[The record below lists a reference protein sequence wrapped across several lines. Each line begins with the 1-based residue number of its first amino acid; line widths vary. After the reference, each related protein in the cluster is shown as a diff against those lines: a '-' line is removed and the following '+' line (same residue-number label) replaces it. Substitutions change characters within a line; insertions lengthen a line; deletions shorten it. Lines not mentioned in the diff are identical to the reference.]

1 MDKVPYTGISRYRR
15 TNRQIWGIRR
25 SLLFALNATFE
36 FRQRNALRSADEEE
50 IGIGKANEARA
61 HQSVIQTRCA
71 AASDLS
77 SQFAGTG
84 EESKGV
90 RTRRLQPAF
99 FLDAP
104 SASLDCSPN

>member
-15 TNRQIWGIRR
+15 TNRQIWGVRR

-61 HQSVIQTRCA
+61 HQSVIQTKCA
-71 AASDLS
+71 SG
-77 SQFAGTG
+77 FGFEFTI
-84 EESKGV
+84 
-90 RTRRLQPAF
+90 RRLRGRVKRCDDTEVAICVR
-99 FLDAP
+99 AP
-104 SASLDCSPN
+104 RSFGIVGLFS